1 MAARTVESPATL
13 LMVVPGGAYGWR
25 HVSLILKKTPFRFPK
40 IEAHDSHY
48 GCPDMQKGHVFHA
61 ANGVLHRFFTRFTVC
76 FGRFAM

>member
-13 LMVVPGGAYGWR
+13 LMAVPGGAYGWR
-25 HVSLILKKTPFRFPK
+25 YVSLILKKTSSIFLKAGWRGRV
-40 IEAHDSHY
+40 S
-48 GCPDMQKGHVFHA
+48 GRPDMQTVHAFHA